1 LNRGGGVLLLV
12 LAAACG
18 GGGPDLLE
26 TDTIRR
32 LRALAAAQEEGRAAL
47 RSDADGDG
55 RGEYLPWTAL
65 VAGNP
70 PLLPPDGFRVV
81 ERGVIHRERGGGLL
95 YRVYLPAKAGG
106 GAVDGVGGSGPDAPL
121 DADGAETA
129 WIAYAWPRGGRG
141 HVYAVGPGGRVVR
154 SSNADLRYSAGDRTP
169 AWNAALVRG
178 APGGWSAPLAVG
190 TLGGDGARWE
200 AVE

>member
-1 LNRGGGVLLLV
+1 MRVRAAVLVLL
-12 LAAACG
+12 AAGCG
-18 GGGPDLLE
+18 EAGPDPLE
-26 TDTIRR
+26 VDTVRR
-32 LRALAAAQEEGRAAL
+32 LRALAAAQDAGRAAL

-55 RGEYLPWTAL
+55 RGEFLPWCTL

-70 PLLPPDGFRVV
+70 PLLPPGGFRVV

-106 GAVDGVGGSGPDAPL
+106 GAVDQIGDGGPDAAL
-121 DADGAETA
+121 DVDAAEAA

-141 HVYAVGPGGRVVR
+141 FVYAVGPGGRVVR
-154 SSNADLRYSAGDRTP
+154 SSNADRRYSASDWVP
-169 AWNAALVRG
+169 AWDAALVRG
-178 APGGWSAPLAVG
+178 APGGWAAPLAVG